1 MAIISILGIILILVI
16 PHITAGII
24 ICVIRSKSIKS
35 KVLKILII
43 LIILLC
49 ACTIGNSKKKERFFK
64 YIEDVINC

>member
-16 PHITAGII
+16 SHITAGII

-43 LIILLC
+43 LLC

-64 YIEDVINC
+64 YIENL